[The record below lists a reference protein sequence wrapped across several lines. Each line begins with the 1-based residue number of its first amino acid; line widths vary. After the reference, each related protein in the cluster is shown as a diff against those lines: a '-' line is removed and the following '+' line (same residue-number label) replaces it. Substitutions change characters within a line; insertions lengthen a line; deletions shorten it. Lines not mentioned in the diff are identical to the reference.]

1 MKKMFFMV
9 MLIMISVITR
19 SQQVQDSTSRINF
32 YTGAVGSGFITN
44 NLNSIDKYG
53 NLRVGVHYK
62 QQIIPKVL
70 FDGRI
75 GLDPMQNNIIF
86 YSAINMGSKNLGV
99 SVGYQPTP
107 VSEIRPTPLSV
118 DGQFQFTAETMP
130 PGGAFG
136 MTLRSYNLKFGFYLR
151 NNNPEYQVAYI
162 NQKFSIGFWTNT
174 VDSISSFLGGGTFRI
189 KMPYLYTMVSVTTEY
204 EAVALSIKPKSTSN
218 YRIILDLAYK
228 GDDLYSSLIGGMYFF
243 KVKNITDARFGI
255 GYDFIK
261 HSIGTF
267 FLVGLNY
274 KE

>member
-1 MKKMFFMV
+1 
-9 MLIMISVITR
+9 
-19 SQQVQDSTSRINF
+19 
-32 YTGAVGSGFITN
+32 
-44 NLNSIDKYG
+44 
-53 NLRVGVHYK
+53 
-62 QQIIPKVL
+62 
-70 FDGRI
+70 
-75 GLDPMQNNIIF
+75 
-86 YSAINMGSKNLGV
+86 
-99 SVGYQPTP
+99 
-107 VSEIRPTPLSV
+107 
-118 DGQFQFTAETMP
+118 
-130 PGGAFG
+130 